1 MPVIDRRTFLESCS
15 ALLSVPLA
23 VTVRPPD
30 RPTVIALFLRGGADG
45 LSLVV
50 PHGDREYY
58 RARPT
63 IAVPPRDVIDLD
75 GYFGLHPALA
85 PLKPWWDDGHLSI
98 SPAAG
103 IPGALRTHADAERR
117 LRGVLNDAS
126 SVIRIIELGGW
137 DTHIHQ
143 RSQLA
148 LRVHLLARHITTLAQ
163 SLGDRM
169 RDVTIV
175 TLSEFGRSIRENTT
189 AGTDHG
195 RATAMLMLGGGVRGG
210 IIGNWP
216 GLGGADV
223 AVTSAYSHTIG

>member
-1 MPVIDRRTFLESCS
+1 MPVIDRRTFLGSTS
-15 ALLSVPLA
+15 ALLGLPLLA
-23 VTVRPPD
+23 ALRPSARQP
-30 RPTVIALFLRGGADG
+30 VIVFFLRGGADG

-63 IAVPPRDVIDLD
+63 IALPPRDVIDLD

-85 PLKPWWDDGHLSI
+85 PLKRWWDDGHLAI

-103 IPGALRTHADAERR
+103 IPGAPHTHADAERR
-117 LRGVLNDAS
+117 LRGVLTDIDAD
-126 SVIRIIELGGW
+126 VEIIELGGW
-137 DTHIHQ
+137 DTHINQ
-143 RSQLA
+143 PRQLA
-148 LRVHLLARHITTLAQ
+148 LRVQLLARQITTLTE

-189 AGTDHG
+189 AGTNHG
-195 RATAMLMLGGGVRGG
+195 RATALLMLGGGVRGG

>member
-1 MPVIDRRTFLESCS
+1 MPVIDRRTFLGSCT
-15 ALLSVPLA
+15 ALLSLA
-23 VTVRPPD
+23 LRPPI
-30 RPTVIALFLRGGADG
+30 PSAHPPVIVFLLRGGADG
-45 LSLVV
+45 LSLLV

-63 IAVPPRDVIDLD
+63 IAVPSRDVIDLD

-85 PLKPWWDDGHLSI
+85 PLEQWWDDGHLAVA
-98 SPAAG
+98 PAAG

-117 LRGVLNDAS
+117 LRGVLSDIDA
-126 SVIRIIELGGW
+126 VEVIELGGW
-137 DTHIHQ
+137 DTHINQ
-143 RSQLA
+143 PGQLA
-148 LRVHLLARHITTLAQ
+148 LRIQLLARQIATLTE

-189 AGTDHG
+189 GGTDHG

-210 IIGNWP
+210 ILGNWP

-223 AVTSAYSHTIG
+223 AVTSDYSHPIG